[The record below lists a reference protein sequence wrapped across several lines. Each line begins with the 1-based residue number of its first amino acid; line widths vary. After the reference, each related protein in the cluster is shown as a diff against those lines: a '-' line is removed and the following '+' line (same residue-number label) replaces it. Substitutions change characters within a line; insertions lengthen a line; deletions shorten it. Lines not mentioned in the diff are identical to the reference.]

1 MIELVSTPYA
11 MDIWSELKRGQVVWS
26 LSRYIIFIGA
36 FLDYCSALGCDVK
49 LYYVYIIF
57 SKIISYDVKCRSE
70 MDTFNTFFLVQ
81 SVPLA
86 N

>member
-11 MDIWSELKRGQVVWS
+11 MDIWWELKSGQVVWGM
-26 LSRYIIFIGA
+26 RQYIMFTGA

-49 LYYVYIIF
+49 LYYVCIIC
-57 SKIISYDVKCRSE
+57 SILIRYDVKCRSE